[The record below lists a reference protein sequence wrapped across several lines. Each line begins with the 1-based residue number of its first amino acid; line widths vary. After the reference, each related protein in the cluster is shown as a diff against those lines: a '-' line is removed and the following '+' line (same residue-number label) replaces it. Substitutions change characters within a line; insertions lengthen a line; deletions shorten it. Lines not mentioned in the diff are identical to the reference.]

1 MVQFDAVL
9 WSRCEA
15 FRQDVPDRYCSQM
28 TLQWYR
34 PGGRIA
40 RFRPVRTVCRD
51 MTEAVDALKLER
63 TEPVTAYMVRLAT
76 AVSDRGWTFH
86 QEAKLSR

>member
-1 MVQFDAVL
+1 
-9 WSRCEA
+9 
-15 FRQDVPDRYCSQM
+15 
-28 TLQWYR
+28 
-34 PGGRIA
+34 
-40 RFRPVRTVCRD
+40 